1 MKRENKEE
9 IVNALSETL
18 SASRNFYVADI
29 STLTVNQTNAL
40 RKLCFERGVTLQVV
54 KNTLIEKALE
64 KANIEANGL
73 VEALK
78 GPSSIMFA
86 ESSKT
91 PAKLI
96 KEFRASHKMPVLK
109 AAFIEESL
117 YVGDENLDMLIT
129 LKSREDLIADVV
141 ALLQSPMKNVVSG
154 LKSGG
159 SKIAGILKTLSE
171 KTEA

>member
-1 MKRENKEE
+1 MRRENKEE
-9 IVNALSETL
+9 IVAALSETL
-18 SASRNFYVADI
+18 TASRNFYVADI

-40 RKLCFERGVTLQVV
+40 RRLCFERGVTLQVV

-64 KANIEANGL
+64 KANIQADGL
-73 VEALK
+73 VESLK

-86 ESSKT
+86 ENSKS

-96 KEFRASHKMPVLK
+96 KEFRAANPKPLLK
-109 AAFIEESL
+109 AAYIEESL

-129 LKSREDLIADVV
+129 LKSREELIADVV
-141 ALLQSPMKNVVSG
+141 AILQSPIKNVVSG

>member
-1 MKRENKEE
+1 MRRENKEE
-9 IVNALSETL
+9 IVAALSETL
-18 SASRNFYVADI
+18 TASRNFYVADI
-29 STLTVNQTNAL
+29 STLSVNQTNAL
-40 RKLCFERGVTLQVV
+40 RRLCFERGVTLQVV

-64 KANIEANGL
+64 KANIQADGL
-73 VEALK
+73 VESLK

-86 ESSKT
+86 ENSKS

-96 KEFRASHKMPVLK
+96 KDFRAANPKPLLK
-109 AAFIEESL
+109 AAYIEESL

-129 LKSREDLIADVV
+129 LKSREELIADVV
-141 ALLQSPMKNVVSG
+141 ALLQSPIKNVVSG